1 MKNFASYLDSY
12 SLIPY
17 YREGYKIQEND
28 MPTKDSYN
36 MHIAYVAESR
46 SLGAIESATPFAE

>member
-17 YREGYKIQEND
+17 YREGYKVQEND

-36 MHIAYVAESR
+36 MHIAC
-46 SLGAIESATPFAE
+46 G